1 MTLRSIILKNIKGN
15 LNKFIM
21 YYLSNAFV
29 VMVFFIFANFIYSPN
44 IKNVKTMGQ
53 MGAIMSNIMLLCEFV
68 IIVFTLVFTNYSISS
83 FLKSR
88 EKEFGLLSMFGFTKN
103 EIRNYVMFENFI
115 VSLFSILTGLFLG
128 ILFSKLFFMAVSAI
142 LILDSELPLTI
153 SPKALILTTVC
164 FLVLFQGMGFIVSCK
179 IKNKNIIQLLK
190 GARIARPVPKFSK
203 KKAILAVV
211 LIALGYIMAVFS
223 YQAIVLTM
231 FPILGLTVWGTYLLY
246 SQFSVYFTNK
256 LQSNK
261 NFFYKGINMMALAQI
276 VYKLSDNAKIL
287 FAVSILSAVTL
298 TSSASVYSF
307 QKAIENE
314 TILNSPHDIS
324 FIENGINSHKVIM
337 PKSVE
342 EVFNKYGNK
351 IEYKNKVILINA
363 TSELPFRNKAFE
375 YRNDDSKTQFYIM
388 SNAEYNSLAKQ
399 QKKQAFSLGKGE
411 AVIYSHSFEG
421 NKAVKMSGDN
431 KHLELKID
439 GKSVKWNIIEEVAG
453 TVINADSMK
462 TNTVVVND
470 KEFNMLK
477 SKLSGEEFSVYY
489 GYNIKNWMKAEKA
502 VNKLENEIPKEMRA
516 QFTERVIAFS
526 NNMKGMSIFF
536 FIGTFIAILFF
547 IATGSILYFKL
558 FNEIQKDRQEFIS
571 LKKIGMSTDEV
582 KKIVSIQCFIIFFLP
597 FIVGVS
603 HTSFAISAL
612 SNILRTSLSLYLMII
627 VGIYFVLQIIYFSF
641 AKSMYVRQI
650 NSIVK

>member
-44 IKNVKTMGQ
+44 IKNIKTMGQ

-68 IIVFTLVFTNYSISS
+68 IVVFTLVFTNYSISS

-88 EKEFGLLSMFGFTKN
+88 EKEFGLLSMFGFTKS
-103 EIRNYVMFENFI
+103 EIRNYVMLENLI
-115 VSLFSILTGLFLG
+115 VSLFSILTGVLLG

-153 SPKALILTTVC
+153 SFKALILTIVC
-164 FLVLFQGMGFIVSCK
+164 FLVLFQGMGFVVSRK
-179 IKNKNIIQLLK
+179 IKNNNIIQLLK
-190 GARIARPVPKFSK
+190 GERIARPVPEFSK

-211 LIALGYIMAVFS
+211 LIALGYIMAVVS

-231 FPILGLTVWGTYLLY
+231 FPILGVTVWGTYLLY

-256 LQSNK
+256 LQNNK
-261 NFFYKGINMMALAQI
+261 NFFYKGLNMVALAQMI
-276 VYKLSDNAKIL
+276 YKLSDNAKIL

-324 FIENGINSHKVIM
+324 FIENGINAHKVIM
-337 PKSVE
+337 PKKVE
-342 EVFNKYGNK
+342 KVLNNYGNE
-351 IEYKNKVILINA
+351 IEYKNKVILING
-363 TSELPFRNKAFE
+363 TSTSPFKNKAFQ
-375 YRNDDSKTQFYIM
+375 YNNDDSKDQFYIM
-388 SNAEYNSLAKQ
+388 SNADYNSLAKQ
-399 QKKQAFSLGKGE
+399 QKKPVFSLKKGE
-411 AVIYSHSFEG
+411 AIIYSHSFEG
-421 NKAVKMSGDN
+421 NKVVKTSGSN
-431 KHLELKID
+431 LELTVD
-439 GKSVKWNIIEEVAG
+439 GKSAKWNIIEEVAG
-453 TVINADSMK
+453 TVINSDSIK
-462 TNTVVVND
+462 TNTVVIND
-470 KEFNMLK
+470 KEYSMLK
-477 SKLSGEEFSVYY
+477 NKLSGEDFSVYY

-502 VNKLENEIPKEMRA
+502 VNELENEIPKEMKA
-516 QFTERVIAFS
+516 QFTERVISFS
-526 NNMKGMSIFF
+526 SNMKGMSIFF

-571 LKKIGMSTDEV
+571 LKKIGMSIDEV

-597 FIVGVS
+597 FAIGVS
-603 HTSFAISAL
+603 HTSFAIAAL

-627 VGIYFVLQIIYFSF
+627 VGIYLLLQIIYFSF

-650 NSIVK
+650 NSWQ

>member
-44 IKNVKTMGQ
+44 VKNVKTMGQ
-53 MGAIMSNIMLLCEFV
+53 MGAIMSNIMLLCEVV
-68 IIVFTLVFTNYSISS
+68 IVIFTLVFTNYSISS

-88 EKEFGLLSMFGFTKN
+88 EKEFGLLSMFGFTKS
-103 EIRNYVMFENFI
+103 EIRNYVMFENLI
-115 VSLFSILTGLFLG
+115 VSLFSILTGVFLG

-142 LILDSELPLTI
+142 LILDLELPLTI
-153 SPKALILTTVC
+153 SVKALILTIVC

-179 IKNKNIIQLLK
+179 IKNNNIIQLLK
-190 GARIARPVPKFSK
+190 GERIAKPVPKFSK
-203 KKAILAVV
+203 KKAILSVV
-211 LIALGYIMAVFS
+211 LIALGYFMAVFS

-256 LQSNK
+256 LQTNK
-261 NFFYKGINMMALAQI
+261 NFFYKGINMVALAQM

-314 TILNSPHDIS
+314 TILNSPHDVS
-324 FIENGINSHKVIM
+324 FIEKGINTHEVITPKKVEKI
-337 PKSVE
+337 
-342 EVFNKYGNK
+342 FDKYGNEIK
-351 IEYKNKVILINA
+351 YKNKVILING
-363 TSELPFRNKAFE
+363 TSTAPFKNKTFE
-375 YRNDDSKTQFYIM
+375 YRNNDSKNQFYIM
-388 SNAEYNSLAKQ
+388 SNADYNSLAKQ
-399 QKKQAFSLGKGE
+399 QKKPVFSIGKGE
-411 AVIYSHSFEG
+411 AIIYSHSFEG
-421 NKAVKMSGDN
+421 NKVVKTSGDN
-431 KHLELKID
+431 VELMVE
-439 GKSVKWNIIEEVAG
+439 GKSVKWNIIEEAAG
-453 TVINADSMK
+453 TVINPDPIK
-462 TNTVVVND
+462 TNTIVIND
-470 KEFNMLK
+470 KEYSTLK

-489 GYNIKNWMKAEKA
+489 GYNIKKWMKAEKA
-502 VNKLENEIPKEMRA
+502 VNELENGIPKDMKT
-516 QFTERVIAFS
+516 QFTERVISFS
-526 NNMKGMSIFF
+526 NNMKGMSLFF

-571 LKKIGMSTDEV
+571 LKKIGMSIAEV
-582 KKIVSIQCFIIFFLP
+582 KKIVSFQCFIIFFLP
-597 FIVGVS
+597 FVVGVS
-603 HTSFAISAL
+603 HTSFAIAAL

-627 VGIYFVLQIIYFSF
+627 VGIYLLLQIIYFSF
-641 AKSMYVRQI
+641 AKSMYIRQV
-650 NSIVK
+650 NNIVK